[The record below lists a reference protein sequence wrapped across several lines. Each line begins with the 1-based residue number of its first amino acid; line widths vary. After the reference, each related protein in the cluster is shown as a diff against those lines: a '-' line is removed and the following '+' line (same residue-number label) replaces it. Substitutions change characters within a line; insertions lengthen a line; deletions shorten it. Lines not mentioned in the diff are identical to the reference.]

1 MSKVLQFLREV
12 KAEFHHITWPKKDA
26 LLNLTIVVISF
37 SVVVSLILGGFDYLF
52 TNSIGLLGQL
62 KNQPVQVLPTPEIQ
76 INLTP
81 VASPSASAS
90 PTAKPKK

>member
-1 MSKVLQFLREV
+1 MQKVLQFLREV
-12 KAEFHHITWPKKDA
+12 KAEFHNITWPKKDA
-26 LLNLTIVVISF
+26 LINLTIVVISF

-62 KNQPVQVLPTPEIQ
+62 KNPPAQALPSPEIQ

-81 VASPSASAS
+81 ATNPSASTS